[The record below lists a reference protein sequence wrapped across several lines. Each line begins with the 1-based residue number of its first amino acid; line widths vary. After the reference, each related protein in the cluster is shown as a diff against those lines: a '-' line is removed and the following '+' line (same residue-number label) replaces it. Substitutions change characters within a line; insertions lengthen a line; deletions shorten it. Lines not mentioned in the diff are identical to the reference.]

1 MVKSDKS
8 KEIKALKKALSQEKR
23 KELNFKGFRKDKGKR
38 NEKEFSKDYHSSTP
52 YSSSYHYIFW
62 NGSDGTEKFSGIFK
76 EPDYTSSIR
85 GEHYY
90 NSIIKGSPSLETRYK
105 KLRIYKIQKEHYVSE
120 LFQNALL
127 LIH

>member
-1 MVKSDKS
+1 MIIGV
-8 KEIKALKKALSQEKR
+8 LLLSQEKR
-23 KELNFKGFRKDKGKR
+23 KELNSKGFRKDKGKR
-38 NEKEFSKDYHSSTP
+38 NEKEFSKDYHSITP